1 MVHTSLILK
10 DLIEVVI
17 SYKSVKWRVDSFLS
31 FQTLATKHQS
41 MISGGEGDVRVL
53 RLGLRRLALHQHQ
66 HGKSKLILSAKQ
78 RTTFNSQN
86 NQRQDLAGHNPFF
99 FSSGHLY
106 IFSGL
111 PIFINTEHKLKASE
125 LICTTIFNLIQIDES
140 LIWARGY
147 LVFTSAEQLWIV
159 WCWGLE
165 MSC

>member
-10 DLIEVVI
+10 EIIEVVI

-99 FSSGHLY
+99 SV
-106 IFSGL
+106 L
-111 PIFINTEHKLKASE
+111 PIFIYNEHKLKASE